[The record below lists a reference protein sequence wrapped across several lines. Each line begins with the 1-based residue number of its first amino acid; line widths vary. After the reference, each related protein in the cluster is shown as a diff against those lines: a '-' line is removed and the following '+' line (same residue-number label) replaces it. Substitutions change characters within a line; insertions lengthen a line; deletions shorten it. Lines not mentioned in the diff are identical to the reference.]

1 MSYLRQFIIQ
11 NTGGTKLADVVSPS
25 NPTTGYGTD
34 GLRVIIGPTDPISNI
49 PVFIPFDHHQIHEG
63 EAWHYDNY
71 IANLASAATY
81 DIVFTV
87 PNITIPA
94 GIAAVERCPHLR
106 FEVKANDLA
115 TVFLYEAPTVTGG
128 TGSAGAWTN
137 FERNGTY
144 TAKTTILL
152 APTVTG
158 VGTLIDSE
166 YFIAAAVGLSG
177 GGGSGGSTEEFILKN
192 NTKYL
197 YRITSGAN
205 GCDIHTNFFMYEDL
219 GV

>member
-1 MSYLRQFIIQ
+1 MSYLRQVVLQ
-11 NTGGTKLADVVSPS
+11 NTGGAKLADVVAPS
-25 NPTTGYGTD
+25 TPTAAYGTD
-34 GLRVIIGPTDPISNI
+34 GLRVIIGPTDIISNLPVTI
-49 PVFIPFDHHQIHEG
+49 PYDHHQIHEG
-63 EAWHYDNY
+63 EAWHFDSYV
-71 IANLASAATY
+71 ANLASGSSY

-87 PNITIPA
+87 PNIAITGPLTS
-94 GIAAVERCPHLR
+94 AVLACPHFR
-106 FEVKANDLA
+106 YEVQANDLA
-115 TVFLYEAPTVTGG
+115 QVFLYEAPTVTAATG
-128 TGSAGAWTN
+128 TAASWVN

-152 APTVTG
+152 APTITA

-166 YFIAAAVGLSG
+166 YFMSLAEGKST
-177 GGGSGGSTEEFILKN
+177 GSGGSVEEFVFKN

-197 YRITSGAN
+197 YRVTSGNN